1 MIFSLSDCD
10 NQHMKTLLDYSD
22 VDPANVPQNISD
34 YWELNVDRGQW
45 TSFVNW
51 PHMAPQCN
59 LNSWFGL
66 LNDENNGYIKTK
78 LEGFGT
84 ARLDFGNCWKTGTVK
99 VLLDGVEIDSA
110 PINTPSK
117 IKEFRFNSSELEI
130 REEDIG
136 ILVFNSLEVLTCPG
150 KKTSDFLYVLLKA
163 QNVCGQLKETT

>member
-1 MIFSLSDCD
+1 
-10 NQHMKTLLDYSD
+10 MKTLLDYSA

-51 PHMAPQCN
+51 PKMAPQCN

-66 LNDENNGYIKTK
+66 LNDDDNGYIKTK

-84 ARLDFGNCWKTGTVK
+84 ARLDFGNCWKSGTVK

-110 PINTPSK
+110 PINTPNK

-136 ILVFNSLEVLTCPG
+136 ILVFNSLEVLWVKCKG
-150 KKTSDFLYVLLKA
+150 KCLQIATS
-163 QNVCGQLKETT
+163 

>member
-51 PHMAPQCN
+51 PKAAPLCKN
-59 LNSWFGL
+59 WFGL
-66 LNDENNGYIKTK
+66 LNDDENGYIKTK
-78 LEGFGT
+78 LDGFGT
-84 ARLDFGNCWKTGTVK
+84 ARLDFGNCWTSGTVK
-99 VLLDGVEIDSA
+99 VLLDGIEIESA
-110 PINTPSK
+110 PISTPNK
-117 IKEFRFNSSELEI
+117 IVEFKFNSSELEI

-136 ILVFNSLEVLTCPG
+136 ILVFNSFEVLTCPG
-150 KKTSDFLYVLLKA
+150 
-163 QNVCGQLKETT
+163 

>member
-1 MIFSLSDCD
+1 MFSLPDCA
-10 NQHMKTLLDYSD
+10 NEHTRTILDYRA

-59 LNSWFGL
+59 LNSYLGL
-66 LNDENNGYIKTK
+66 LNDDDNGYIKTK

-84 ARLDFGNCWKTGTVK
+84 ARLDFGNCWTSGTVK
-99 VLLDGVEIDSA
+99 VLLDGIEIDNA
-110 PINTPSK
+110 TINTPNK
-117 IKEFRFNSSELEI
+117 IVEFRFNSSELEI

-136 ILVFNSLEVLTCPG
+136 ILVFNSLEVLTKCG
-150 KKTSDFLYVLLKA
+150 KCLQIATS
-163 QNVCGQLKETT
+163 